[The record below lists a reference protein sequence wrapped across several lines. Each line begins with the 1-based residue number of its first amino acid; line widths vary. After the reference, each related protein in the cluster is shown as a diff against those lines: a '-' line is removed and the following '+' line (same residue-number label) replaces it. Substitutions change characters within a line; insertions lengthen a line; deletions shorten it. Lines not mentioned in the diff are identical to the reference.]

1 MGTRDPALGVPAELT
16 KRTMAISASSS
27 AQQAR
32 QALADRLAEL
42 CRDAG
47 LTGLDLAERCGWSRS
62 KSSRIMNARTPPSAD
77 DIRAWCRACEADER
91 TTEDLIASLRTAE
104 GMWVGWRRME
114 RAGLKQAQ
122 EARLPLYE
130 RTRRF
135 RSYSSWLVPGMI
147 QTQPY
152 TTAALQAIQRRRG
165 LVDDVAGAVSV
176 RMERQRVL
184 YQGDRRFAFLV
195 EESVLRSG
203 IGGSEI
209 MTGQLG
215 HLISVA
221 SLPNVS
227 LGVVPMRPDRERW
240 PAEGFWI
247 YDTAQVNV
255 ELISGYL
262 TLTQPSEVAMYADA
276 FAELAEVAVY
286 GAPARAL
293 ITSAM
298 DALG

>member
-1 MGTRDPALGVPAELT
+1 
-16 KRTMAISASSS
+16 MAVSSYSS

-47 LTGLDLAERCGWSRS
+47 LTGADIADRCEWSRS

-77 DIRAWCRACEADER
+77 DIRAWCRACGAEDQ
-91 TTEDLIASLRTAE
+91 TEDLIASLRTAE

-122 EARLPLYE
+122 EARLPLYQ

-147 QTQPY
+147 QTRPY

-165 LVDDVAGAVSV
+165 LVDDVAEAVAA

-184 YQGDRRFAFLV
+184 YEGDRRFAFLV
-195 EESVLRSG
+195 EESVLRAG
-203 IGGSEI
+203 IGGTEV
-209 MTGQLG
+209 MAGQLG
-215 HLISVA
+215 HLVSVA

-227 LGVVPMRPDRERW
+227 LGVVPMRPHRERW

-262 TLTQPSEVAMYADA
+262 TITQPSEVAMYAET
-276 FAELAEVAVY
+276 FAELAALAVY
-286 GAPARAL
+286 GANARAL
-293 ITSAM
+293 ITDAM
-298 DALG
+298 DRLS

>member
-1 MGTRDPALGVPAELT
+1 
-16 KRTMAISASSS
+16 MAVSASSS

-32 QALADRLAEL
+32 QALAERLADL

-62 KSSRIMNARTPPSAD
+62 KSSRIMNAKTPPSAD
-77 DIRAWCRACEADER
+77 DIRAWCRACGAEDQ
-91 TTEDLIASLRTAE
+91 TEDLIASLRSAE
-104 GMWVGWRRME
+104 GMWVNWRRME

-122 EARLPLYE
+122 EARLPLYQ

-147 QTQPY
+147 QTRPY

-165 LVDDVAGAVSV
+165 LVDDVADAVV
-176 RMERQRVL
+176 ARMERQRVL
-184 YQGDRRFAFLV
+184 YEGNRQFAFLV
-195 EESVLRSG
+195 EESVLRAG
-203 IGGSEI
+203 IGGPEVMS
-209 MTGQLG
+209 GQLG
-215 HLISVA
+215 HLISIA

-227 LGVVPMRPDRERW
+227 LGVVPMGPDRERW

-247 YDTAQVNV
+247 YGTAQVNV
-255 ELISGYL
+255 ELVSGYL
-262 TLTQPSEVAMYADA
+262 TITQPSEVAMYAEA
-276 FAELAEVAVY
+276 FAELAALAVY

-293 ITSAM
+293 ITSAL
-298 DALG
+298 DALR

>member
-1 MGTRDPALGVPAELT
+1 
-16 KRTMAISASSS
+16 MAVSASFS

-32 QALADRLAEL
+32 QALAKRLADL

-62 KSSRIMNARTPPSAD
+62 KSSRIMNAKTPPSAD
-77 DIRAWCRACEADER
+77 DIRAWCQACGAEDQ
-91 TTEDLIASLRTAE
+91 TEDLIASLRTAE
-104 GMWVGWRRME
+104 GMWVNWRRME

-122 EARLPLYE
+122 EARLPLYQ

-147 QTQPY
+147 QTRPY

-165 LVDDVAGAVSV
+165 LVDDVADAVAA

-184 YQGDRRFAFLV
+184 YEGDRRFAFLV
-195 EESVLRSG
+195 EESVLRAG
-203 IGGSEI
+203 IGGAEVMS
-209 MTGQLG
+209 GQLG
-215 HLISVA
+215 HLISIA

-247 YDTAQVNV
+247 YDTAQVNI
-255 ELISGYL
+255 ELVSGYL
-262 TLTQPSEVAMYADA
+262 TITQPSEVAMYAET
-276 FAELAEVAVY
+276 FAELAVLAVY
-286 GAPARAL
+286 GAAARAL
-293 ITSAM
+293 ITSAL
-298 DALG
+298 DALE

>member
-1 MGTRDPALGVPAELT
+1 MAL
-16 KRTMAISASSS
+16 SASSS

-47 LTGLDLAERCGWSRS
+47 LSGLDLAERCGWSRS
-62 KSSRIMNARTPPSAD
+62 KSSRIMNARTPPSAE
-77 DIRAWCRACEADER
+77 DIRAWCRVCGAEEQ
-91 TTEDLIASLRTAE
+91 TEDLTAMLRTAE

-135 RSYSSWLVPGMI
+135 RSYSSWLVPGLI

-152 TTAALQAIQRRRG
+152 TTAALQAIQKRRG
-165 LVDDVAGAVSV
+165 LVDDVAGAVAA

-184 YQGDRRFAFLV
+184 YEGDRRFAFLV
-195 EESVLRSG
+195 EESVLRAG
-203 IGGSEI
+203 IGGAEV

-215 HLISVA
+215 HLIEVA
-221 SLPNVS
+221 SLPHVS
-227 LGVVPMRPDRERW
+227 LGVVPMKPDRERW

-247 YDTAQVNV
+247 YDAAQVNV
-255 ELISGYL
+255 ELVSGYL
-262 TLTQPSEVAMYADA
+262 TITQPSEVSMYAET
-276 FAELAEVAVY
+276 FAELAALAVY
-286 GAPARAL
+286 GANARAL
-293 ITSAM
+293 ITAAM

>member
-1 MGTRDPALGVPAELT
+1 
-16 KRTMAISASSS
+16 
-27 AQQAR
+27 
-32 QALADRLAEL
+32 
-42 CRDAG
+42 
-47 LTGLDLAERCGWSRS
+47 
-62 KSSRIMNARTPPSAD
+62 MNGRTPPSAD
-77 DIRAWCRACEADER
+77 DIRAWCRACEAEGQA
-91 TTEDLIASLRTAE
+91 EDLIAMLRTAE

-122 EARLPLYE
+122 EARLPLYR

-152 TTAALQAIQRRRG
+152 TTAALQAIQQRRG
-165 LVDDVAGAVSV
+165 LVDDVAEAVAA

-184 YQGDRRFAFLV
+184 YEGDRQFAFLV
-195 EESVLRSG
+195 EESVLRTG
-203 IGGSEI
+203 IGGAEV
-209 MTGQLG
+209 MAGQLG
-215 HLISVA
+215 HLVSIA

-227 LGVVPMRPDRERW
+227 LGVVPMTPDRERW

-247 YDTAQVNV
+247 YDAAQVNV

-262 TLTQPSEVAMYADA
+262 TITQPSEIALYAET
-276 FAELAEVAVY
+276 FAEMAALAVY

-293 ITSAM
+293 ITSAL

>member
-1 MGTRDPALGVPAELT
+1 MAL
-16 KRTMAISASSS
+16 SASSS

-47 LTGLDLAERCGWSRS
+47 LSGRDIAERCEWHPS

-77 DIRAWCRACEADER
+77 DIRAWCRACGADDQID
-91 TTEDLIASLRTAE
+91 DLIASLRTAE

-122 EARLPLYE
+122 EARLPLYQ

-135 RSYSSWLVPGMI
+135 RSYSSWLVPGMV
-147 QTQPY
+147 QTRPY
-152 TTAALQAIQRRRG
+152 TTSALQAIQRRRG
-165 LVDDVAGAVSV
+165 LVDDVADAVAA

-184 YQGDRRFAFLV
+184 YEGDRRFAFLV

-203 IGGSEI
+203 IGGSEV

-215 HLISVA
+215 HLISIA

-247 YDTAQVNV
+247 YDAAQVNV

-262 TLTQPSEVAMYADA
+262 TLTQPSEVAMYAEA
-276 FAELAEVAVY
+276 FTELAELAVY
-286 GAPARAL
+286 GAQARAL
-293 ITSAM
+293 ITSAVS
-298 DALG
+298 ALG

>member
-1 MGTRDPALGVPAELT
+1 MAL
-16 KRTMAISASSS
+16 SAYSN

-47 LTGLDLAERCGWSRS
+47 LSGRDIAERCEWHPS

-77 DIRAWCRACEADER
+77 DIRAWCQACGAEDQ
-91 TTEDLIASLRTAE
+91 TEDLIASLRTAE

-122 EARLPLYE
+122 EARLPLYQ

-165 LVDDVAGAVSV
+165 LVDDVADAVAA

-184 YQGDRRFAFLV
+184 YEGDRRFAFLV
-195 EESVLRSG
+195 EESVLRCG
-203 IGGSEI
+203 IGGAEV

-215 HLISVA
+215 HLISIA

-262 TLTQPSEVAMYADA
+262 TLTQPSEVAMYAET
-276 FAELAEVAVY
+276 FTELAELAVY
-286 GAPARAL
+286 GAQARVL

-298 DALG
+298 SALG

>member
-1 MGTRDPALGVPAELT
+1 MAL
-16 KRTMAISASSS
+16 SSYSS

-47 LTGLDLAERCGWSRS
+47 LTGADIAERCEWSRS

-77 DIRAWCRACEADER
+77 DIRAWCHACGAEDQ
-91 TTEDLIASLRTAE
+91 TEDLIASLRTAE

-114 RAGLKQAQ
+114 RVGLKQAQ
-122 EARLPLYE
+122 EARLPLYQ

-147 QTQPY
+147 QTRPY

-165 LVDDVAGAVSV
+165 LVDDVAEAVAA

-184 YQGDRRFAFLV
+184 YEGDRRFAFLV
-195 EESVLRSG
+195 EESVLRTG
-203 IGGSEI
+203 IGGSEV
-209 MTGQLG
+209 MAGQLG
-215 HLISVA
+215 HLVSIA

-227 LGVVPMRPDRERW
+227 LGVVPMLPDRERW

-247 YDTAQVNV
+247 YDMAQVNV

-262 TLTQPSEVAMYADA
+262 TITQPSEVAMYADT
-276 FAELAEVAVY
+276 FAELAALAVY
-286 GAPARAL
+286 GANARAL
-293 ITSAM
+293 ITSAL

>member
-1 MGTRDPALGVPAELT
+1 
-16 KRTMAISASSS
+16 MAVSASSS

-32 QALADRLAEL
+32 QALAKRLADL

-62 KSSRIMNARTPPSAD
+62 KSSRIMNAKTPPSAD
-77 DIRAWCRACEADER
+77 DIRAWCQACGAEDQ
-91 TTEDLIASLRTAE
+91 TEDLIASLRTAE
-104 GMWVGWRRME
+104 GMWVNWRRME

-122 EARLPLYE
+122 EARLPLYQ

-165 LVDDVAGAVSV
+165 LVDDVADAVAA
-176 RMERQRVL
+176 RMERQRAL
-184 YQGDRRFAFLV
+184 YEGDRRFAFLV
-195 EESVLRSG
+195 EESVLRAG
-203 IGGSEI
+203 IGGAEVMS
-209 MTGQLG
+209 GQLG
-215 HLISVA
+215 HLISIA

-262 TLTQPSEVAMYADA
+262 TITQPSEVAMYAET
-276 FAELAEVAVY
+276 FAELAALAVY
-286 GAPARAL
+286 GAAARAL
-293 ITSAM
+293 ITSALE
-298 DALG
+298 ALG

>member
-1 MGTRDPALGVPAELT
+1 MAL
-16 KRTMAISASSS
+16 SASSS

-47 LTGLDLAERCGWSRS
+47 MSGLDLAERCEWSRS

-77 DIRAWCRACEADER
+77 DIRAWCKACGAEGH
-91 TTEDLIASLRTAE
+91 TEDLIAMLRTAE

-147 QTQPY
+147 QTRPY

-165 LVDDVAGAVSV
+165 LVDDVADAVGA

-184 YQGDRRFAFLV
+184 YEGDRRFAFLV

-203 IGGSEI
+203 IGGADV

-215 HLISVA
+215 HLISIA

-247 YDTAQVNV
+247 YDAAQVNV

-262 TLTQPSEVAMYADA
+262 TLTQPSEVAMYAET
-276 FAELAEVAVY
+276 FAELSALALY

-298 DALG
+298 DTLG

>member
-1 MGTRDPALGVPAELT
+1 MALSP
-16 KRTMAISASSS
+16 SSS

-32 QALADRLAEL
+32 QALANRLADL

-47 LTGLDLAERCGWSRS
+47 LSGRDLAERCAWHPS

-77 DIRAWCRACEADER
+77 DIREWCRACGAEDQ
-91 TTEDLIASLRTAE
+91 TEDLIASLRAAE
-104 GMWVGWRRME
+104 GMWIGWRRME

-122 EARLPLYE
+122 EARLPLYR

-147 QTQPY
+147 QTRPY
-152 TTAALQAIQRRRG
+152 TTAALQAIQRRRA
-165 LVDDVAGAVSV
+165 LVDDVSDAVAV
-176 RMERQRVL
+176 RMERQQVL
-184 YQGDRRFAFLV
+184 YEGDRRFAFLV
-195 EESVLRSG
+195 EESVLLSG
-203 IGGSEI
+203 IGGSET
-209 MTGQLG
+209 MAGQLG

-247 YDTAQVNV
+247 YDAAQVNV
-255 ELISGYL
+255 ELVSGYL
-262 TLTQPSEVAMYADA
+262 TITQPGEIAMYADT
-276 FAELAEVAVY
+276 FEELAQAAVY
-286 GAPARAL
+286 GSQARTL

-298 DALG
+298 NALT

>member
-1 MGTRDPALGVPAELT
+1 
-16 KRTMAISASSS
+16 MAVSASSS

-32 QALADRLAEL
+32 QALAKRLADL

-62 KSSRIMNARTPPSAD
+62 KSSRIMNAKTPPSAD
-77 DIRAWCRACEADER
+77 DIRAWCQACGAEDQ
-91 TTEDLIASLRTAE
+91 TEDLIASLRTAE
-104 GMWVGWRRME
+104 GMWVNWRRME

-122 EARLPLYE
+122 EARLPLYQ

-147 QTQPY
+147 QTRPY

-165 LVDDVAGAVSV
+165 LVDDVADAVAA

-184 YQGDRRFAFLV
+184 YEGDRRFAFLV
-195 EESVLRSG
+195 EESVLRAG
-203 IGGSEI
+203 IGGAEVMS
-209 MTGQLG
+209 GQLG
-215 HLISVA
+215 HLISIA

-247 YDTAQVNV
+247 YDTAQVNI
-255 ELISGYL
+255 ELVSGYL
-262 TLTQPSEVAMYADA
+262 TITQPSEVAMYAET
-276 FAELAEVAVY
+276 FAELAVLAVY
-286 GAPARAL
+286 GAAARAL
-293 ITSAM
+293 ITSAL
-298 DALG
+298 DALE

>member
-1 MGTRDPALGVPAELT
+1 
-16 KRTMAISASSS
+16 
-27 AQQAR
+27 
-32 QALADRLAEL
+32 
-42 CRDAG
+42 
-47 LTGLDLAERCGWSRS
+47 
-62 KSSRIMNARTPPSAD
+62 MNGRTPPSAD
-77 DIRAWCRACEADER
+77 DIRAWCTACGADDQ
-91 TTEDLIASLRTAE
+91 TEDLIAMLRTAE

-114 RAGLKQAQ
+114 RAGLRQAQ
-122 EARLPLYE
+122 EARLPLYQ

-147 QTQPY
+147 QTRPY

-165 LVDDVAGAVSV
+165 LVDDVAEAVAA

-184 YQGDRRFAFLV
+184 YEGDRRFAFLV
-195 EESVLRSG
+195 EESVLRTG
-203 IGGSEI
+203 IGGADVMS
-209 MTGQLG
+209 GQLG

-227 LGVVPMRPDRERW
+227 LGVVPMAPDRERW

-262 TLTQPSEVAMYADA
+262 TLTQPSEIALYADT
-276 FAELAEVAVY
+276 FAELAALAVY
-286 GAPARAL
+286 GASARAL
-293 ITSAM
+293 ITSAL

>member
-1 MGTRDPALGVPAELT
+1 
-16 KRTMAISASSS
+16 MAISASSS

-47 LTGLDLAERCGWSRS
+47 LTGRDIAARCEWSPS
-62 KSSRIMNARTPPSAD
+62 KSSRIMNGRTPPSAED
-77 DIRAWCRACEADER
+77 LRAWCRACGADGQA
-91 TTEDLIASLRTAE
+91 EDLIAMLRTAE

-122 EARLPLYE
+122 EARLPLYQ

-165 LVDDVAGAVSV
+165 LVDDVAEAVAV

-184 YQGDRRFAFLV
+184 YEGDRRFAFLV
-195 EESVLRSG
+195 EESVIRSG
-203 IGGSEI
+203 IGGAEVMS
-209 MTGQLG
+209 GQLG
-215 HLISVA
+215 HLISIA

-240 PAEGFWI
+240 PVEGFWI

-255 ELISGYL
+255 ELVSGYL
-262 TLTQPSEVAMYADA
+262 TITQPSEVAMYADT
-276 FAELAEVAVY
+276 FGELADLAVY
-286 GAPARAL
+286 GAKARAL
-293 ITSAM
+293 ITAAM
-298 DALG
+298 NSIE

>member
-1 MGTRDPALGVPAELT
+1 MAL
-16 KRTMAISASSS
+16 SSSSS

-47 LTGLDLAERCGWSRS
+47 LSGRDIAERCDWHPS

-77 DIRAWCRACEADER
+77 DIRAWCQACGAEDQ
-91 TTEDLIASLRTAE
+91 TDDLIASLRTAE

-114 RAGLKQAQ
+114 RVGLKQAQ
-122 EARLPLYE
+122 EARLPLYQ

-165 LVDDVAGAVSV
+165 LVDDVADAVAA

-184 YQGDRRFAFLV
+184 YEGDRRFAFLV

-203 IGGSEI
+203 IGGAEV

-215 HLISVA
+215 HLISIA

-262 TLTQPSEVAMYADA
+262 TLTQPSEVAMYAET
-276 FAELAEVAVY
+276 FTELAELAVY
-286 GAPARAL
+286 GAQARVL
-293 ITSAM
+293 ITSAIS
-298 DALG
+298 ALG

>member
-1 MGTRDPALGVPAELT
+1 
-16 KRTMAISASSS
+16 MAVSASSS

-32 QALADRLAEL
+32 QALAERLADL

-77 DIRAWCRACEADER
+77 DIRAWCQACGAEDQ
-91 TTEDLIASLRTAE
+91 TEDLIASLRTAE
-104 GMWVGWRRME
+104 GMWVNWRRME

-122 EARLPLYE
+122 EARLPLYQ

-147 QTQPY
+147 QAQPY

-165 LVDDVAGAVSV
+165 LVDDVADAVAA

-184 YQGDRRFAFLV
+184 YAGVRRFAFLV
-195 EESVLRSG
+195 EESVLRAG
-203 IGGSEI
+203 IGGAEVMS
-209 MTGQLG
+209 GQLG
-215 HLISVA
+215 HLISIA

-247 YDTAQVNV
+247 YDMAQVNI
-255 ELISGYL
+255 ELVSGYL
-262 TLTQPSEVAMYADA
+262 TITQPSEVAMYAET
-276 FAELAEVAVY
+276 FAELAALAVY
-286 GAPARAL
+286 GAAARAL
-293 ITSAM
+293 ITSAL
-298 DALG
+298 DALE

>member
-1 MGTRDPALGVPAELT
+1 MAL
-16 KRTMAISASSS
+16 SASSS

-47 LTGLDLAERCGWSRS
+47 LSGLDLAERCDWSRS

-77 DIRAWCRACEADER
+77 DIRAWCKACGAEEQ
-91 TTEDLIASLRTAE
+91 TEDLIAMLRTAE

-114 RAGLKQAQ
+114 RAGLKSAQ
-122 EARLPLYE
+122 EARLPLYQ

-165 LVDDVAGAVSV
+165 LVDDVAGAVAARV
-176 RMERQRVL
+176 ERQRVL
-184 YQGDRRFAFLV
+184 YEGDRRFAFLV
-195 EESVLRSG
+195 EESVLRAG
-203 IGGSEI
+203 IGGAEV

-227 LGVVPMRPDRERW
+227 LGVVPMSPDRERW

-262 TLTQPSEVAMYADA
+262 TITQPSEIVMYAEA
-276 FAELAEVAVY
+276 FAELAALAVY
-286 GAPARAL
+286 GSSARAL
-293 ITSAM
+293 ITSAT
-298 DALG
+298 DALA

>member
-1 MGTRDPALGVPAELT
+1 
-16 KRTMAISASSS
+16 MAVSASSS

-32 QALADRLAEL
+32 QALAKRLADL

-47 LTGLDLAERCGWSRS
+47 LTGADLAERCGWSRS

-77 DIRAWCRACEADER
+77 DIRAWCQACGAEGQ
-91 TTEDLIASLRTAE
+91 TEDLIASLRTVE
-104 GMWVGWRRME
+104 GMWVDWRRME

-122 EARLPLYE
+122 EARLPLYQ

-135 RSYSSWLVPGMI
+135 RSYSSWLVPGLI

-165 LVDDVAGAVSV
+165 LVDDVADAVAA

-184 YQGDRRFAFLV
+184 YESDRRFAFLV
-195 EESVLRSG
+195 EESVLRAG
-203 IGGSEI
+203 IGGADV
-209 MTGQLG
+209 MAGQLG

-227 LGVVPMRPDRERW
+227 LGVVPMTPNRERW
-240 PAEGFWI
+240 PAEGFWL

-262 TLTQPSEVAMYADA
+262 TITQPSEVAMYAET
-276 FAELAEVAVY
+276 FAELAALAAY
-286 GAPARAL
+286 GASARAL
-293 ITSAM
+293 ITSAL
-298 DALG
+298 DSLG